1 MWTENNKAILA
12 IVVAFLLCLTM
23 RCNPD
28 DEGGG
33 AKSPDVDPLRPQ
45 PAVTTTVS
53 GIIVDE
59 NGQPVQDAEVSV
71 HGETAFTGRDGTF
84 YLSDIQVPG
93 NRCVVQSRKDGY
105 FTGTRAL
112 TPDENGSTE
121 ARIVLMESPVTHTF
135 EASSGSNATLSDG
148 SEVRIPSDALVS
160 DAGTPYNGPVNMS
173 VRYLDPTAQNF
184 GVLVP
189 GGDMIARRE
198 DQRTSVLYSYGI
210 LRVEMKDPSGS
221 LLQLA
226 PGSTSTLVMNI
237 PPEQLSTAPQQIPL
251 WYFDEESG
259 VWQEEGLATREG
271 NRYTGTVTHFT
282 DWNCD
287 APTEGATI
295 IGRLVDC
302 EDNPAYGIVEFGQT
316 TSDPQS
322 STETGES
329 DGRFSRRVP
338 SGVQITVI
346 ISDPL
351 MVTPLTKSERGKV
364 IVIIPPLS
372 PGQVYDVGDIQTFPC
387 PSKVTA
393 TFKTREGDQVE
404 SVSFSSEHGIKGL
417 HDPGPELHA
426 HLPPSLAV
434 TMIIDTREG
443 ITVVKN
449 FQTAAEEQT
458 LDLGEID
465 LTSSLLHGDVQII
478 GKTICYGEPEGR
490 GQISVYW
497 NDGGLNSGINYSS
510 PNADGAFTIQAPP
523 GMSVEITSN
532 TPNGDWKKVVQTP
545 AASGEVLDLGTMEI
559 CENVE
564 VGETSFRIT
573 GDGFDDAL
581 IDIVSNKNWSASN
594 MGVYYPGAEYTLVL
608 VDDLE
613 KDVAVTVWFPGNDV
627 GKKTQID
634 EVVVSIQRRMGN
646 TTTYYWAGL
655 TEEDTTLKLEITKY
669 GEVGD
674 VIEGV
679 FSGTFYL
686 QNASQQFTGE
696 KVTITDGKF
705 SVVRYADL
713 G

>member
-1 MWTENNKAILA
+1 MAM
-12 IVVAFLLCLTM
+12 VMVFLVCLTM

-28 DEGGG
+28 EESGGG
-33 AKSPDVDPLRPQ
+33 KSPDVDPLRPQ

-53 GIIVDE
+53 GVIVDE
-59 NGQPVQDAEVSV
+59 NGQPVEDAEIMV

-84 YLSDIQVPG
+84 YLKNIQVPG
-93 NRCVVQSRKDGY
+93 NRCIVQSRKDGY

-112 TPDENGSTE
+112 TPDEHGKTE
-121 ARIVLMESPVTHTF
+121 TRIVLMANPVTHTF
-135 EASSGSNATLSDG
+135 EASSGSTAALSDG
-148 SEVRIPSDALVS
+148 SEVRIPANGLVS

-189 GGDMIARRE
+189 GGDMVARRE
-198 DQRTSVLYSYGI
+198 DQSTSILYSYGI

-221 LLQLA
+221 PLQLA

-237 PPEQLSTAPQQIPL
+237 PAEQLSTAPHQIPL

-259 VWQEEGLATREG
+259 VWQEEGFATREG
-271 NRYTGTVTHFT
+271 NRYIGAVTHFT

-302 EDNPAYGIVEFGQT
+302 EDNAAYGIVEFGQT

-351 MVTPLTKSERGKV
+351 VVTPLTKNERGKV
-364 IVIIPPLS
+364 IVIVPPLS
-372 PGQVYDVGDIQTFPC
+372 PGQIYDVGDIQTFPC
-387 PSKVTA
+387 PSHVTA

-404 SVSFSSEHGIKGL
+404 SISFSSENGIKGL
-417 HDPGPELHA
+417 YDPGPALHA
-426 HLPPSLAV
+426 NLPAALAV
-434 TMIIDTREG
+434 TMIVTTRDG

-449 FQTAAEEQT
+449 IQTAAAEET

-465 LTSSLLHGDVQII
+465 LSSSLQQGQVQII
-478 GKTICYGEPEGR
+478 GKTECYGDAEGQ
-490 GQISVYW
+490 GQINVYW

-510 PNADGAFTIQAPP
+510 PNPDGTFMIQAPP
-523 GMSVEITSN
+523 GMSVEVTSS
-532 TPNGDWKKVVQTP
+532 TPRGTWKKVVQTP
-545 AASGEVLDLGTMEI
+545 SAAGQVLDLGTIEI

-564 VGETSFRIT
+564 VGETSFRVT
-573 GDGFDDAL
+573 GDGMDGAIFN
-581 IDIVSNKNWSASN
+581 IVSNKNWAASN
-594 MGVYYPGAEYTLVL
+594 MGVYYPLAGYTLVL

-613 KDVAVTVWFPGNDV
+613 SDIALTVWFPGNDT
-627 GKKTQID
+627 GQKTQLN
-634 EVVVSIQRRMGN
+634 EVVISIQRTVGN
-646 TTTYYWAGL
+646 STTYYWAGI
-655 TEEDTTLKLEITKY
+655 TEEDETLELEITKY
-669 GEVGD
+669 GDVGG

-686 QNASQQFTGE
+686 QNSNQEFTGE
-696 KVTITDGKF
+696 TVKITDGKF
-705 SVVRYADL
+705 SVVRHPDV